1 MLAVIF
7 VNEYLRR
14 VRTRAF
20 LLTTLLVPAVAIIA
34 IGVVALLISQS
45 VRSESERARALGIAV
60 HDASGRVFPRLVAAA
75 ADEEEG
81 YRVTA
86 ATGTLAAAKAAVRAG
101 RHHALLVVP
110 AGVAEDPR
118 PRAIELF
125 VKAKQSIIA
134 ENDVRGF
141 VLPVVRELRLARLD
155 VSPEAY
161 AALREPLAFIVR
173 GLAEEGEVDAGAATR
188 SSASAATAIAM
199 IIFMVATIYGGAV
212 MQAVMEEKS
221 NRMAEIV
228 VSSATPFALLLGKI
242 LAVSAMAAT
251 QLGIWLLLV
260 LIGVAVALAAGDWGA
275 SAAAGA
281 PLLDQEVRE
290 SLPGR
295 LPAMRWDVAAVALVM
310 LPLGYLI
317 NASIF
322 AALGAMHENPWEAQM
337 SVTIAMLPM
346 LLAVVVAQTIVFAP
360 DGPLVVICAFLPLT
374 APAILPARMLLVD
387 MPAWQV
393 VLGVGLCV
401 ACTAGLIWLCG
412 RIFRGSLLIYGKK
425 LTWRDLRHVI
435 IAD

>member
-20 LLTTLLVPAVAIIA
+20 LLTTLLVPAVAIVA

-75 ADEEEG
+75 ADEEGG

-134 ENDVRGF
+134 EKDVRGF
-141 VLPVVRELRLARLD
+141 VLPVVRELRLARHD
-155 VSPEAY
+155 VSPDAY

-221 NRMAEIV
+221 SRMAEIV

-275 SAAAGA
+275 SAAGA
-281 PLLDQEVRE
+281 SLLDQDVRE
-290 SLPGR
+290 A
-295 LPAMRWDVAAVALVM
+295 LPAGLPSMRWDVAAVALVM

-360 DGPLVVICAFLPLT
+360 DGPLVVICAFFPLT

-435 IAD
+435 VAD